1 MNYRK
6 VAPGLLSYEEM
17 LTPQFLV
24 GLLCEGY
31 LKNQQLELGATWSVH
46 SFLVSRTCACGCMQS
61 SAVWLLTLQTWF
73 RFINQIFRIVYTL
86 LHLGNWCLSSLI
98 SRIFCAHSLTTFSFT
113 YNWNWLC
120 PVWPFCIFTKA
131 KPWHH
136 GELISW
142 SKSVLV

>member
-86 LHLGNWCLSSLI
+86 LHLGN
-98 SRIFCAHSLTTFSFT
+98 
-113 YNWNWLC
+113 
-120 PVWPFCIFTKA
+120 
-131 KPWHH
+131 
-136 GELISW
+136 
-142 SKSVLV
+142 